1 MPRCLLF
8 KQLPA
13 HIFPNPPHAALPP
26 CIHLPMVTEGPAA
39 WPLRR
44 ACTPFPKPNSCP
56 QPHCLRSN
64 LPMVT
69 EVARSLAFAPRL
81 HAMADRV
88 VAALTDG
95 GRLPFNGVHLRVEKD
110 ARDWASIMG
119 GTQVGG
125 WL

>member
-1 MPRCLLF
+1 
-8 KQLPA
+8 
-13 HIFPNPPHAALPP
+13 
-26 CIHLPMVTEGPAA
+26 
-39 WPLRR
+39 
-44 ACTPFPKPNSCP
+44 
-56 QPHCLRSN
+56 
-64 LPMVT
+64 MVT

-119 GTQVGG
+119 GTQVGWHCAIEFVWVSLKLEARRRTLATVAG
-125 WL
+125 PASWAARRWVVTLCWVCLGFV

>member
-1 MPRCLLF
+1 
-8 KQLPA
+8 
-13 HIFPNPPHAALPP
+13 
-26 CIHLPMVTEGPAA
+26 
-39 WPLRR
+39 
-44 ACTPFPKPNSCP
+44 
-56 QPHCLRSN
+56 
-64 LPMVT
+64 MVT

-119 GTQVGG
+119 GTQVGFG
-125 WL
+125 MSWGLCIEVVNVCY